1 MKDFNMS
8 VNDLIDE
15 ASKNEIASLKKVIS
29 NKDSEIFSLK
39 EKIKSLKQKG
49 KWILTKNIQI
59 SKSFKELD
67 DDCCFFIDDE
77 DKIAFDYL
85 EKGE

>member
-29 NKDSEIFSLK
+29 NKDSEIFL
-39 EKIKSLKQKG
+39 
-49 KWILTKNIQI
+49 
-59 SKSFKELD
+59 
-67 DDCCFFIDDE
+67 
-77 DKIAFDYL
+77 
-85 EKGE
+85 